1 MEGSLSQRERAG
13 VREIANLPDGLT
25 LFPVQGFEFRNV
37 AERRLTEKAGQR
49 RQSHGQ
55 SPFRDAR

>member
-25 LFPVQGFEFRNV
+25 LFPRPPDFCPQVHRSPAPKIV
-37 AERRLTEKAGQR
+37 AVDNEQPLTIIIA
-49 RQSHGQ
+49 
-55 SPFRDAR
+55 P